1 MDITDFSTGTEI
13 TIYIPILDKMIPAVC
28 KVVGPRG
35 DGIMVT
41 QPKYKGVPLNE
52 MHDFSFSIHDK
63 DNNKYNFVCSLIQP
77 ISQLGNMF
85 YYMEGLKGIDTKNY
99 RKAARYPVGIK
110 GSAYVGKEADVQ
122 VVIYDISMRGISFVM
137 EREAV
142 FRIGDEVTIT
152 FQEKERSRHLVV
164 PATVVR
170 KFSLDEFEAY
180 GCRMH
185 DMGTDVMAFVKKVK
199 DRYTNGGESQD
210 QN

>member
-35 DGIMVT
+35 QGIMVT
-41 QPKYKGVPLNE
+41 QPRYKGVPLNE

-63 DNNKYNFVCSLIQP
+63 DNNKYNFTCSLIQP

-85 YYMEGLKGIDTKNY
+85 YYMEGLQGIDTRNY
-99 RKAARYPVGIK
+99 RRAERYPVGIM
-110 GSAYVGKEADVQ
+110 GTAYTGKERDVQ
-122 VVIYDISMRGISFVM
+122 VVVYDISMRGISFAM

-164 PATVVR
+164 QATVVR
-170 KFSLDEFEAY
+170 KFSLDEFEAV

-185 DMGTDVMAFVKKVK
+185 DMGTAVMAFIKKVK

-210 QN
+210 QQ